1 MGITDNFLAY
11 QFNRIIELYGTRVD
25 QLLEETK
32 EVPAAKPKPRKG
44 YYKTKPKYTLEKAL
58 ILATKP
64 EQRGMARVNSD
75 FALMLDAGVTS
86 MVD

>member
-11 QFNRIIELYGTRVD
+11 QFNRIVELYGTRVD

-32 EVPAAKPKPRKG
+32 EVPAAKPKERKG
-44 YYKTKPKYTLEKAL
+44 YYKTKRKYTLEKAL
-58 ILATKP
+58 AMAAKP
-64 EQRGMARVNSD
+64 EQKHSAAQQD
-75 FALMLDAGVTS
+75 FARMLEAGIMS